1 MLQCE
6 SISSVFTGERRSV
19 TALIRLPGGR
29 AYTTLMVG
37 KGKTMKTLLLTCIA
51 VALFSTTASACRG
64 TAEYPQVAVQLA
76 QLDLPA
82 AEKSALVKSLEA
94 GEAIHRRGHELD
106 RADLRQESLKILD
119 EIKAKIAR

>member
-1 MLQCE
+1 MKILLFTCF
-6 SISSVFTGERRSV
+6 SI
-19 TALIRLPGGR
+19 
-29 AYTTLMVG
+29 
-37 KGKTMKTLLLTCIA
+37 
-51 VALFSTTASACRG
+51 ALFSTTASACRG

-76 QLDLPA
+76 ELDLAA
-82 AEKSALVKSLEA
+82 AEKSALVKSLQA

>member
-1 MLQCE
+1 
-6 SISSVFTGERRSV
+6 
-19 TALIRLPGGR
+19 
-29 AYTTLMVG
+29 
-37 KGKTMKTLLLTCIA
+37 MKTLLLTCISL
-51 VALFSTTASACRG
+51 ALFSTTALACRG

-82 AEKSALVKSLEA
+82 ADKSALVRSFEV

-106 RADLRQESLKILD
+106 RADLRQDSLKILD